1 MKHAIVEIAH
11 THTTYLRYRVSL
23 KKKEEEMYRHA
34 DDSPASKI

>member
-23 KKKEEEMYRHA
+23 KKKEEMYGHA